1 MTKHSWRPP
10 APSRIKPFSK
20 SERSGRSAWLKF
32 VCDPHLELLMELVDQ
47 QRRGQRLSKEDS
59 HYYITI
65 KEQAEAFI
73 TQAAAERWTEADKR
87 ARMLA
92 WDDAY
97 IVVKR

>member
-1 MTKHSWRPP
+1 MSDLMKWPGARDKGKSN
-10 APSRIKPFSK
+10 KPDNS
-20 SERSGRSAWLKF
+20 WLKF
-32 VCDPHLELLMELVDQ
+32 VTDPHLELLMELVDQ